1 MFPALLRA
9 TAAKRKKH
17 FFFAASASA
26 DICLIRTQVAYQALK
41 PVSFTKTGFS
51 FLEMVSPS
59 KLKQGK
65 TISAPLKGCFMPLG
79 MTAKSFG

>member
-9 TAAKRKKH
+9 TAAKRNER

-26 DICLIRTQVAYQALK
+26 GMCLIRTQVAYQALK

-51 FLEMVSPS
+51 FLEMVSPD
-59 KLKQGK
+59 K
-65 TISAPLKGCFMPLG
+65 INR
-79 MTAKSFG
+79 AKPSLHPSRGVSCTQA